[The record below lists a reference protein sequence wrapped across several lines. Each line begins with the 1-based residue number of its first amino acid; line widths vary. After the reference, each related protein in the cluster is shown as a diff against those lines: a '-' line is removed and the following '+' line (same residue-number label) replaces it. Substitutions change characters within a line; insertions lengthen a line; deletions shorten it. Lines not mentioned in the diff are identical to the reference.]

1 MDLALVELLGS
12 AKSPRAGVDRVLAAA
27 LALSAAER
35 GNVQIREPTGELRIA
50 AQRGFTREF
59 LDHFAVVDN
68 DGSACGR
75 TAEKAAQTVIV
86 DVNQDPAFEPHR
98 SIAASSGFRA
108 VVSTPLI
115 SDSGLVGVVST
126 HFSRP
131 HRLSAHE
138 LRSLQQLGRIA
149 GITLGRFPARE
160 LHALATADGDPG
172 ERNELLADPAL
183 WSPTLEDF
191 RRVTVEDRDGSD
203 FFALTL
209 EVADVFGLAGA
220 GVSLADGEV
229 MRTVAAQSERA
240 AALELIQE
248 QYGVGPCVD
257 SQRTARPVLVAD
269 LTDFPRKWKEFT
281 KAAATVGVVSAA
293 AIPIR
298 LGGVG
303 LGVLDLYHDAQHRWT
318 PEEVRLADRLA
329 RMAASYAFELY
340 RARRT
345 TTQLQQALASRVII
359 EQAKGMLAAR
369 MGITI
374 DAAFDRLRAHAR
386 DHNSPLRTVADAV
399 VQQGLKPGTKS
410 EAGTQPGPI
419 PLPQLSTK

>member
-1 MDLALVELLGS
+1 
-12 AKSPRAGVDRVLAAA
+12 LAAA

-50 AQRGFTREF
+50 AQRGFTRDF

-75 TAEKAAQTVIV
+75 AAENAMQTVIV
-86 DVNQDPAFEPHR
+86 DVNKDPAFEPHR
-98 SIAASSGFRA
+98 SIAAASGFRA

-126 HFSRP
+126 HFPRP
-131 HRLSAHE
+131 HRLSGHE
-138 LRSLQQLGRIA
+138 LRSLQQLGRMA
-149 GITLGRFPARE
+149 GTALSRFPARE
-160 LHALATADGDPG
+160 LSALATVDGDPG
-172 ERNELLADPAL
+172 ERDEPLASQAL

-191 RRVTVEDRDGSD
+191 RRVTLDDRNGSD

-220 GVSLADGEV
+220 GVSLADGKA

-248 QYGVGPCVD
+248 QYGVGPCVE
-257 SQRTARPVLVAD
+257 SQRIARPVLVFD
-269 LTDFPRKWKEFT
+269 LTDHPSKWKEFT
-281 KAAATVGVVSAA
+281 KVAATVGVVSVAA
-293 AIPIR
+293 VPIR

-303 LGVLDLYHDAQHRWT
+303 LGVLDLYHGAQHRWT
-318 PEEVRLADRLA
+318 TEEVRLASRLA

-345 TTQLQQALASRVII
+345 TAQLQQALDSRVII
-359 EQAKGMLAAR
+359 EQAKGMLAER

-374 DAAFDRLRAHAR
+374 DAAFGQLRAHAR
-386 DHNSPLRTVADAV
+386 DHNKPLRTVADAV
-399 VQQGLKPGTKS
+399 VQRELEPGTRS
-410 EAGTQPGPI
+410 EPGTQPGPVQ
-419 PLPQLSTK
+419 LP

>member
-1 MDLALVELLGS
+1 MDLAVLGELLGS

-27 LALSAAER
+27 LAVSAAER

-50 AQRGFTREF
+50 AQRGFAREF

-75 TAEKAAQTVIV
+75 AAEQAAQTVIV
-86 DVNQDPAFEPHR
+86 DVNEDPAFEPHR
-98 SIAASSGFRA
+98 SIAVASGFRA

-115 SDSGLVGVVST
+115 TDSGLVGVVST
-126 HFSRP
+126 HFPRP
-131 HRLSAHE
+131 HRPSAHE

-149 GITLGRFPARE
+149 GITLSRFPARE
-160 LHALATADGDPG
+160 LSALATADGDPG

-191 RRVTVEDRDGSD
+191 RRVTLDDRDGSD

-220 GVSLADGEV
+220 GVSLADGKA

-240 AALELIQE
+240 AAMGLIQ
-248 QYGVGPCVD
+248 QQSGVGPCVD
-257 SQRTARPVLVAD
+257 SQRTTQPVLVTD
-269 LTDFPRKWKEFT
+269 LTDHPGKWKEFT
-281 KAAATVGVVSAA
+281 KVAATVGVVSVAS
-293 AIPIR
+293 IPIR

-303 LGVLDLYHDAQHRWT
+303 LGVLDLYHDSQHRWT
-318 PEEVRLADRLA
+318 IQEVRLAGRLA

-345 TTQLQQALASRVII
+345 VTQLQQALDSRIVI
-359 EQAKGMLAAR
+359 EQAKGMLAER

-374 DAAFDRLRAHAR
+374 DAAFGRLRAYAR
-386 DHNSPLRTVADAV
+386 DTNTPLRAVADAV
-399 VQQGLKPGTKS
+399 VQGELEPGTRS
-410 EAGTQPGPI
+410 EPGTQPSPVQV
-419 PLPQLSTK
+419 P

>member
-1 MDLALVELLGS
+1 MDLAALGELLGS
-12 AKSPRAGVDRVLAAA
+12 AKSPRAGIDRVLAAA

-35 GNVQIREPTGELRIA
+35 GNVQFREPAGELRIA

-86 DVNQDPAFEPHR
+86 DVNEDPAFEPHR

-115 SDSGLVGVVST
+115 SDSRLVGVVST

-149 GITLGRFPARE
+149 GITLSRFPARE
-160 LHALATADGDPG
+160 LSALATADGDHG

-191 RRVTVEDRDGSD
+191 RRVTVDNRDGSD

-220 GVSLADGEV
+220 GVSLAEGDV

-240 AALELIQE
+240 AALELVQE
-248 QYGVGPCVD
+248 QYGDGPCIE
-257 SQRTARPVLVAD
+257 SQRTAQPVLVAD
-269 LTDFPRKWKEFT
+269 LNDHPRKWKEFT
-281 KAAATVGVVSAA
+281 KAAETVGVVSAA

-303 LGVLDLYHDAQHRWT
+303 LGVLHLYHDSQHHWT
-318 PEEVRLADRLA
+318 TEEVRLADRLA

-345 TTQLQQALASRVII
+345 ATQLQQALDSRIVI
-359 EQAKGMLAAR
+359 EQAKGMLAER
-369 MGITI
+369 RGITT
-374 DAAFDRLRAHAR
+374 DAAFGRLRARAR
-386 DHNSPLRTVADAV
+386 DHNTPLRTVAHAV
-399 VQQGLKPGTKS
+399 VYDGLD
-410 EAGTQPGPI
+410 PGP
-419 PLPQLSTK
+419 

>member
-1 MDLALVELLGS
+1 M
-12 AKSPRAGVDRVLAAA
+12 AAA

-50 AQRGFTREF
+50 AQRGFTRDF

-75 TAEKAAQTVIV
+75 AAEKAAQTVIV
-86 DVNQDPAFEPHR
+86 DVNKDPAFEPHR
-98 SIAASSGFRA
+98 SIAAASGFRA
-108 VVSTPLI
+108 VVSTPLVN
-115 SDSGLVGVVST
+115 DSGLVGVVST
-126 HFSRP
+126 HFPRP

-138 LRSLQQLGRIA
+138 LRSLQQLGKIA
-149 GITLGRFPARE
+149 GTALSRFPARE
-160 LHALATADGDPG
+160 LSALATVDGDPG
-172 ERNELLADPAL
+172 ERNEPLASQAL
-183 WSPTLEDF
+183 WSPALEDF
-191 RRVTVEDRDGSD
+191 RRVTLDDRNGSD

-220 GVSLADGEV
+220 GVSLADGEA

-248 QYGVGPCVD
+248 QYGVGPCVE

-269 LTDFPRKWKEFT
+269 ITDHPRKWKEFT
-281 KAAATVGVVSAA
+281 KAAETVGVVSAA

-303 LGVLDLYHDAQHRWT
+303 LGVLDLYHDARHRWT
-318 PEEVRLADRLA
+318 TEEVRLADRLA

-345 TTQLQQALASRVII
+345 TTQLQQALDSRVII
-359 EQAKGMLAAR
+359 EQAKGMLAER

-374 DAAFDRLRAHAR
+374 DAAFGRIRAHAR
-386 DHNSPLRTVADAV
+386 DHNAPLRTVADAV
-399 VQQGLKPGTKS
+399 VQQGLKPGASS
-410 EAGTQPGPI
+410 EPRTQPGPNQ
-419 PLPQLSTK
+419 LP

>member
-1 MDLALVELLGS
+1 MELALGELLGS
-12 AKSPRAGVDRVLAAA
+12 ANSPRAAVDRVLAAA

-50 AQRGFTREF
+50 AQRGFNREF

-75 TAEKAAQTVIV
+75 AAEKAAQTVIV
-86 DVNQDPAFEPHR
+86 DVNKDPAFEPHR
-98 SIAASSGFRA
+98 SIAAASGFRA

-126 HFSRP
+126 HFPRR

-138 LRSLQQLGRIA
+138 LRSLQQLGKIA
-149 GITLGRFPARE
+149 GTALSRFPAGE
-160 LHALATADGDPG
+160 LSALATADGDPG
-172 ERNELLADPAL
+172 EPNEPLASQAL

-191 RRVTVEDRDGSD
+191 RRATLDDRDGSD
-203 FFALTL
+203 FFALTR
-209 EVADVFGLAGA
+209 EVADAFRLAGA
-220 GVSLADGEV
+220 GVSLAEDEA

-248 QYGVGPCVD
+248 QYGVGPCVE
-257 SQRTARPVLVAD
+257 SQRMARPVLVFD
-269 LTDFPRKWKEFT
+269 LTDHPSRWKEFT
-281 KAAATVGVVSAA
+281 KVAATVGVVSVA

-303 LGVLDLYHDAQHRWT
+303 LGVLDLYHDSQHRWT
-318 PEEVRLADRLA
+318 IEEVRLADRLA

-340 RARRT
+340 RVRRT
-345 TTQLQQALASRVII
+345 TTHLQQALDSRVII
-359 EQAKGMLAAR
+359 EQAKGMLAER
-369 MGITI
+369 MGITT
-374 DAAFDRLRAHAR
+374 DAAFGQLRARAR
-386 DHNSPLRTVADAV
+386 DHNRPLRTVADAV
-399 VQQGLKPGTKS
+399 VQQGLNPGHDQNRES
-410 EAGTQPGPI
+410 
-419 PLPQLSTK
+419 

>member
-1 MDLALVELLGS
+1 MDLALGELLGS
-12 AKSPRAGVDRVLAAA
+12 ANSPRAAVDRVLAAA

-50 AQRGFTREF
+50 AQRGFNREF
-59 LDHFAVVDN
+59 LDHFAVVDD

-75 TAEKAAQTVIV
+75 AAEKAAQTVII
-86 DVNQDPAFEPHR
+86 DVNKDPAFEPHR
-98 SIAASSGFRA
+98 SIAAASGFRA

-115 SDSGLVGVVST
+115 NDSGLVGVVST
-126 HFSRP
+126 HFPRP

-138 LRSLQQLGRIA
+138 LRSLQQLGKIA
-149 GITLGRFPARE
+149 GLALNRFPARE
-160 LHALATADGDPG
+160 LSALATVDGDPG
-172 ERNELLADPAL
+172 ERNEPSASQAL
-183 WSPTLEDF
+183 WSPTLEAF
-191 RRVTVEDRDGSD
+191 RRVTVDNRDGSD

-220 GVSLADGEV
+220 GVSLADGET

-240 AALELIQE
+240 AALELIQQ
-248 QYGVGPCVD
+248 QYGIGPCVD

-269 LTDFPRKWKEFT
+269 LTDHPRKWKEFT

-303 LGVLDLYHDAQHRWT
+303 LGVLDLYHDSQHQWT
-318 PEEVRLADRLA
+318 TEEVRLADRLA

-345 TTQLQQALASRVII
+345 TAQLQQALDSRVII
-359 EQAKGMLAAR
+359 EQAKGMLAER

-374 DAAFDRLRAHAR
+374 DAAFVQLRAHAR
-386 DHNSPLRTVADAV
+386 DHNKPLRIVADAV
-399 VQQGLKPGTKS
+399 VQQGLNPV
-410 EAGTQPGPI
+410 P
-419 PLPQLSTK
+419 

>member
-1 MDLALVELLGS
+1 MDLALGELLGS

-50 AQRGFTREF
+50 AQRGFTSDF

-75 TAEKAAQTVIV
+75 AAEKAAQTVIV
-86 DVNQDPAFEPHR
+86 DVNKDPAFEPHR
-98 SIAASSGFRA
+98 SIAAASGFRA

-126 HFSRP
+126 HFPRP

-149 GITLGRFPARE
+149 GITLSQFPARE
-160 LHALATADGDPG
+160 LTALATADGDPG

-191 RRVTVEDRDGSD
+191 RRVTLDDRDGSD
-203 FFALTL
+203 FFPLTL

-220 GVSLADGEV
+220 GVSLADGEA
-229 MRTVAAQSERA
+229 MRTAAAQSERA

-248 QYGVGPCVD
+248 QYGVGPCVE
-257 SQRTARPVLVAD
+257 SQRTARPVLVTD
-269 LTDFPRKWKEFT
+269 LTDHPRKWEEFT
-281 KAAATVGVVSAA
+281 KAAATMGVVSAA

-303 LGVLDLYHDAQHRWT
+303 LGVLDMYHDSEHHWT

-345 TTQLQQALASRVII
+345 TTQLQQALDSRVII
-359 EQAKGMLAAR
+359 EQAKGMLAGR
-369 MGITI
+369 MGITV
-374 DAAFDRLRAHAR
+374 DAAFGQLRAHAR
-386 DHNSPLRTVADAV
+386 DHNKPLRTVADAV
-399 VQQGLKPGTKS
+399 VQQGLNPGHDQDQ
-410 EAGTQPGPI
+410 GR
-419 PLPQLSTK
+419 